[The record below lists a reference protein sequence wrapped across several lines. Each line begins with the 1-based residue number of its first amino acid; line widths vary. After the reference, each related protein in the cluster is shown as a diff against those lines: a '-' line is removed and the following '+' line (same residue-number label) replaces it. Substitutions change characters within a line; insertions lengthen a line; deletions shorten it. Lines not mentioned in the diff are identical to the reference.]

1 MAVGGEIKVVM
12 TLDNKDFTF
21 NVEQSGKMIRQLV
34 TSLKTGADAS
44 KNIDK
49 SLNSLSYTVRGS
61 IQTLGM
67 LRFAIYDIRD
77 AFAATAG
84 HVIKASGEIERMTK
98 LMEGLSKETTDAAR
112 KTEAL
117 RNKDFVFKIAQNA
130 PFEIKAITD
139 AFVKM
144 KSVGIDP
151 TQGKLQILI
160 DSIAKFGG
168 SSEHIHRAS
177 IAIQQMVGKGVISM
191 EELRQQL
198 GEAIPDAIQSM
209 AIGTG
214 MSMAELVKKISLGQ
228 VESVTAL
235 ERMFE
240 VMKIKNQGAAEG
252 MMNTWVGQMER
263 LKTVFTLFA
272 NSIGQTG
279 FMSEITNQLKDM
291 NDWFKTQDAAE
302 FAKTIGI
309 SMKSVA
315 VALKDAL
322 LFLRE
327 WSDWVIKIGQ
337 ALLAV
342 WAGNKLYT
350 ALTAIMSLK
359 TAIAARWVAENQ
371 KIAASEVLK
380 AKAIA
385 EANLATRNA
394 MAPQVEA
401 GMQRVYAANFANRV
415 EMAALRKQY
424 MEKEVLRAQH
434 LAAAEAAERISNTRR
449 LADGTI
455 TSNKMIAQMKLEAA
469 AYRAKAIEAGAAMT
483 SIVVAANK
491 VNAAHV
497 TVAAGTAA
505 VNAALNAALITTT
518 TYSAA
523 LAALSRG
530 VAFLGGPIGVI
541 SIALTAGMLAWAKW
555 GNSGEESI
563 NKVNQALEA
572 VKNNM
577 ADVND
582 LQTLQARAAALQ
594 IEKAALEKTDVRLN
608 KNAIGLRTPNMDWH
622 STSMR
627 AANKKN
633 IEGNAAE
640 IERIKDMIARA
651 SIQSEDKRAADAARL
666 SIMRL
671 DNLTRTQQMLV
682 GAEIH
687 MDVTAGKKR
696 RDAKEITEEQFKQL
710 ESASYRVRQG
720 NLYKVKIAAYEAETE
735 KLTAAIGAATEKEKF
750 VIMSSISAIAEAI
763 KTTNADLL
771 ALDKIGTPPDL
782 IGGRAGA
789 NKNKAEAKLQRVLD
803 TLKAKKAE
811 LEAWIEGIRD
821 AGVRLETLTKETAHF
836 NTTDSNGKEQRPKQ
850 STIDAAIK
858 MAGEVEKL
866 KTEQNK
872 IKAAES
878 SAAHILNRIQ
888 EITAAAKTSKDDA
901 MDDYMALGFDA
912 ASRRISRIKQQLGAL
927 KTDLEANLNNMSK
940 GSPLYEKTKA
950 MLADWDSM
958 GGVNESTS
966 SMAVRNTAQFMMPLL
981 QKARDIRAELQRT
994 KIGGLQAEFEADMKF
1009 QTSLFNARIDSGQM
1023 ELDTKKKFQDDW
1035 ADYVLASTEKIVRA
1049 TENPLTT
1056 LSRNWS
1062 DTTTRMRNASVGWAN
1077 DSSAAIINFVKTG
1090 KFEFASLVE
1099 SILLGMLRIQVEKQL
1114 AMAVDKAGVGL
1125 DFISQ
1130 VVMGGIGAYRGRGV
1144 TPTSTANASGSA
1156 MLWPH
1161 AKGGVMSEF
1170 GPVQLRKYA
1179 TGGIANSPQLALY
1192 GEGSQREAFVPL
1204 ADGRS
1209 IPVTM
1214 KGGESGNAGA
1224 VVYLT
1229 VNNNASG
1236 TEATASQGKDKEGNL
1251 TLEVIID
1258 KIESGISRNISKG
1271 SGSMAK
1277 TIENTYGL
1285 NRKSGSFR

>member
-98 LMEGLSKETTDAAR
+98 LMEGLSRETTDAAR

-151 TQGKLQILI
+151 TQGKLQVLI

-177 IAIQQMVGKGVISM
+177 VAIQQMVGKGVISM

-214 MSMAELVKKISLGQ
+214 MSMAALVKKISLGQ

-252 MMNTWVGQMER
+252 MMDTWVGQMER

-594 IEKAALEKTDVRLN
+594 IEKTALEKTDVRLN
-608 KNAIGLRTPNMDWH
+608 KNAIGLRTPNMDSH
-622 STSMR
+622 SISMR

-651 SIQSEDKRAADAARL
+651 AIQSEDKRAADAARL
-666 SIMRL
+666 SINRL
-671 DNLTRTQQMLV
+671 EMQTRTQQMLV

-687 MDVTAGKKR
+687 ADVTAAKKR
-696 RDAKEITEEQFKQL
+696 LAAKEITQEQFLQL
-710 ESASYRVRQG
+710 ESASYKTRQG
-720 NLYKVKIAAYEAETE
+720 ALYNAKIAAYEAETE
-735 KLTAAIGAATEKEKF
+735 KLTVAMGAASEKEKF
-750 VIMSSISAIAEAI
+750 ALMASISAIAQTI
-763 KTTNADLL
+763 KTTQADLKSL
-771 ALDKIGTPPDL
+771 EIVGTAPDL
-782 IGGRAGA
+782 INGRAGA
-789 NKNKAEAKLQRVLD
+789 STNKAESKLQRVLD

-811 LEAWIEGIRD
+811 LDAWTD
-821 AGVRLETLTKETAHF
+821 GVRTSGKRLEALVKEGYYDTVDTSSGKVMKPNKSTA
-836 NTTDSNGKEQRPKQ
+836 DEVIRLS
-850 STIDAAIK
+850 
-858 MAGEVEKL
+858 GEVEAAKVA
-866 KTEQNK
+866 QNK

-878 SAAHILNRIQ
+878 SASHILNRIQ
-888 EITAAAKTSKDDA
+888 EITAAAKASKDDA
-901 MDDYMALGFDA
+901 FDDYMALGFDA
-912 ASRRISRIKQQLGAL
+912 ASRRISRVKQQLNAMKADLQVAL
-927 KTDLEANLNNMSK
+927 GNMSK
-940 GSPLYEKTKA
+940 GSPEYEKTKA
-950 MLADWDSM
+950 VLADWDNIGS
-958 GGVNESTS
+958 ETTS
-966 SMAVRNTAQFMMPLL
+966 SMTVRNTAQFMMPLL

-994 KIGGLQAEFEADMKF
+994 KIGGLQAEFEADMLF
-1009 QTSLFNARIDSGQM
+1009 QQKLFVARMQSGEMSLEVR
-1023 ELDTKKKFQDDW
+1023 KKFEDDW
-1035 ADYVLASTEKIVRA
+1035 ADYVAASTEKIVRA

-1056 LSRNWS
+1056 LGRNWS
-1062 DTTTRMRNASVGWAN
+1062 DITTTMRNASVKWAN
-1077 DSSAAIINFVKTG
+1077 DSINAIVKFTQTGEFNFKQFTQ
-1090 KFEFASLVE
+1090 A
-1099 SILLGMLRIQVEKQL
+1099 ILADLLRIQLQKQL
-1114 AMAVDKAGVGL
+1114 AFAVDKMGGGIDML
-1125 DFISQ
+1125 SM
-1130 VVMGGIGAYRGRGV
+1130 VMGGIGKYKGGTGV

-1179 TGGIANSPQLALY
+1179 AGGIANSPQLALY
-1192 GEGSQREAFVPL
+1192 GEGSQREAYVPL

-1209 IPVTM
+1209 IPVTV
-1214 KGGESGNAGA
+1214 KGGEGGNAGA

-1229 VNNNASG
+1229 VNNNAQG
-1236 TEATASQGKDKEGNL
+1236 TEATAKQGKDSNGNL
-1251 TLEVIID
+1251 TLEVIIA
-1258 KIESGISRNISKG
+1258 KVEGGIASNISKG
-1271 SGSMAK
+1271 SGTMSKAM
-1277 TIENTYGL
+1277 ENTYGL
-1285 NRKSGSFR
+1285 NRRAGSFR